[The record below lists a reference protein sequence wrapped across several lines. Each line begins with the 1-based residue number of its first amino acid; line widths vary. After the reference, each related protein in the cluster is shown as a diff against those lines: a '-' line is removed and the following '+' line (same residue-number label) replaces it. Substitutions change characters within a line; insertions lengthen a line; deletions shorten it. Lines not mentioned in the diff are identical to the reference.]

1 MQKEMLRNMVRGFY
15 DTQKLRISMGNRLV
29 ANFYA
34 KLGRKPSQKKDDMD
48 DDSKEILE
56 KLKSEAE
63 LISTAI
69 ATSGHRAATVLK
81 NREGIIS
88 DVVEYELVSNYF
100 DFLQV
105 EKKLNN
111 IIAKTVSQ
119 FPIWDE
125 FLKDVRGCGPLMAA
139 VIISEIDPHK
149 AKYVSSFW
157 KYAGLDVAEDGSG
170 RSRKKEHLVEVEY
183 VDKDGELSKRQSIT
197 FNPFLKTKLVG
208 VLGTSFIRSGGKY
221 AEIYYDYKNRLENH
235 PVHKD
240 KTKLHKH
247 NMAVRYMIK
256 MFLKDLYIAW
266 RKLEG
271 LPVLPDYAEGKLA
284 IIHSSN
290 MPVSEM

>member
-1 MQKEMLRNMVRGFY
+1 
-15 DTQKLRISMGNRLV
+15 
-29 ANFYA
+29 
-34 KLGRKPSQKKDDMD
+34 
-48 DDSKEILE
+48 
-56 KLKSEAE
+56 
-63 LISTAI
+63 
-69 ATSGHRAATVLK
+69 
-81 NREGIIS
+81 
-88 DVVEYELVSNYF
+88 
-100 DFLQV
+100 
-105 EKKLNN
+105 
-111 IIAKTVSQ
+111 
-119 FPIWDE
+119 
-125 FLKDVRGCGPLMAA
+125 LKDVRGCGPLMAA

-157 KYAGLDVAEDGSG
+157 KYAGLDVAEDGNG

-183 VDKDGELSKRQSIT
+183 VNKDGELSKRQSIT

-247 NMAVRYMIK
+247 NMAIRYMIK

-271 LPVLPDYAEGKLA
+271 LPVLPDYAEGKLG

-290 MPVSEM
+290 VQVSEM